1 MENMDFIAAL
11 NELTSQENLLAVSR
25 DVNELR
31 GKFEDYLLDEERKFQ
46 VLELEAEEKEEPK
59 PEKEGDF
66 GKEAFYAIFDVYNI
80 ERKRL
85 IDERTNSEAA
95 NLAEKRAIIVRLK
108 AVVTSEENIGAAF
121 GAFKEIQDKWKEVGN
136 IPRDSRNDIQKEYS
150 KLLEDFFYNINI
162 YKQLKEHD
170 FKRNQELKTTIIE
183 NLKSL
188 QKEEKMKELETKMR
202 GYQNDWD
209 EIGPVP
215 NEAWELL
222 KEAYWTE
229 IRSLNNR
236 VNRFYEDRRDQQR
249 ENIEKKTALITEL
262 KELLADQESW
272 EGSQAWEAKTK
283 LVIDLQ
289 NRWKTI
295 GFGPRKENESVWKEF
310 RAVCDA
316 FFDGKKAFYS
326 VVNTKFD
333 AIAEKKKALIE
344 RANKL
349 KDQTNWKDTSEQLIR
364 LQKDWKTLGHAGRK
378 NEQKLWKAFRGACD
392 AFFTAK
398 QDHFSSQDEEQDAN
412 GALKVEL
419 LKTME
424 AYKVP
429 ADKATALAELKQ
441 FSADFNA
448 IGRVPMKIKDAT
460 YNSFKKIMDTHYGA
474 LKMEG
479 AEKETILF
487 QARIDTI
494 SASSNAS
501 RLFQDVK
508 MDLRK
513 DIDKEQKEIH
523 QLENNLGFF
532 ANSKGA
538 EALKKGVELKV
549 EQAQEKIKTIKLK
562 LKMIPNE

>member
-1 MENMDFIAAL
+1 MVNIDFITAL
-11 NELTSQENLLAVSR
+11 KEFTDQEDVLSVSR
-25 DVNELR
+25 EVNELR
-31 GKFEDYLLDEERKFQ
+31 GKFEDYLLEEERKFQ

-59 PEKEGDF
+59 PEREGDF
-66 GKEAFYAIFDVYNI
+66 GKEAFYAIFDVYKE

-85 IDERTNSEAA
+85 IDARNNSEAE
-95 NLAEKRAIIVRLK
+95 NLKEKRALITRLQG
-108 AVVTSEENIGAAF
+108 VVTSEENIGAAF
-121 GAFKEIQDKWKEVGN
+121 GAFKEIQDKWKEVGP

-170 FKRNQELKTTIIE
+170 FKRNHELKTTIIE
-183 NLKSL
+183 SLKSL
-188 QKEEKMKELETKMR
+188 QKEEKMKELETQLRKL
-202 GYQNDWD
+202 QNEWD
-209 EIGPVP
+209 EVGPVP

-236 VNRFYEDRRDQQR
+236 INRFYEDRRDQQR
-249 ENIEKKTALITEL
+249 ENLEKKSALVTEL
-262 KELLADQESW
+262 NELLADLENLDS
-272 EGSQAWEAKTK
+272 SKAWEANTK

-289 NRWKTI
+289 NRWKAI
-295 GFGPRKENESVWKEF
+295 GFGPRKENEVIWKEF
-310 RAVCDA
+310 RAVCDT
-316 FFDGKKAFYS
+316 FFDAKKTFYGA
-326 VVNTKFD
+326 VNSKFD
-333 AIAEKKKALIE
+333 GIAEKKQLLID
-344 RANKL
+344 RAIKL
-349 KDQTNWKDTSEQLIR
+349 KDQTNWKETSEQLIR
-364 LQKDWKTLGHAGRK
+364 LQKEWKTLGHAGRK

-398 QDHFSSQDEEQDAN
+398 QDHFSSQDKEYEAN
-412 GALKVEL
+412 GALKLEL

-429 ADKATALAELKQ
+429 KDKATALADLKQ

-448 IGRVPMKIKDAT
+448 IGRVPMKIKDST
-460 YNSFKKIMDTHYGA
+460 YTTFKKTLDTHYGS

-494 SASSNAS
+494 SASPNAS

-513 DIDKEQKEIH
+513 DIDKQQKEIH

-538 EALKKGVELKV
+538 EALKKGVEVKV

>member
-1 MENMDFIAAL
+1 MANIDFIAAL
-11 NELTSQENLLAVSR
+11 KEFTDQEDVLSVSR
-25 DVNELR
+25 EVNELR
-31 GKFEDYLLDEERKFQ
+31 GKFEDYLLEEERKFQ
-46 VLELEAEEKEEPK
+46 VLELEAKEKEESK
-59 PEKEGDF
+59 LEKDGDF
-66 GKEAFYAIFDVYNI
+66 GKDAFYAIFDVYKV

-85 IDERTNSEAA
+85 IDERNNSETD
-95 NLAEKRAIIVRLK
+95 NLKEKRVLIARLK
-108 AVVTSEENIGAAF
+108 GVVASEENIGAAF
-121 GAFKEIQDKWKEVGN
+121 GAFKEIQDKWKEVGA

-170 FKRNQELKTTIIE
+170 FKRNHELKTTIIE
-183 NLKSL
+183 SLKSL
-188 QKEEKMKELETKMR
+188 QKEEKMKELETQLRKL
-202 GYQNDWD
+202 QNEWD
-209 EIGPVP
+209 EVGPVP

-236 VNRFYEDRRDQQR
+236 INRFYEDRRDQQR
-249 ENIEKKTALITEL
+249 ENLDKKSALVTEL
-262 KELLADQESW
+262 NELLTDHESW
-272 EGSQAWEAKTK
+272 DSSKTWEAKTK

-289 NRWKTI
+289 NRWKAI
-295 GFGPRKENESVWKEF
+295 GFGPRKENEVIWKEF
-310 RAVCDA
+310 RAVCDT
-316 FFDGKKAFYS
+316 FFDAKKIFYGA
-326 VVNTKFD
+326 VNSKFD
-333 AIAEKKKALIE
+333 GIAEKKQALIDQ
-344 RANKL
+344 ANKL
-349 KDQTNWKDTSEQLIR
+349 KDQTNWKETSEQLIR
-364 LQKDWKTLGHAGRK
+364 LQKEWKTLGHAGRK

-398 QDHFSSQDEEQDAN
+398 QEHFSNQDKEYEAN
-412 GALKVEL
+412 GVLKLEL
-419 LKTME
+419 LKAME
-424 AYKVP
+424 DYKIP
-429 ADKATALAELKQ
+429 SDKPTALADLKQ

-448 IGRVPMKIKDAT
+448 IGRVPMKIKDST
-460 YNSFKKIMDTHYGA
+460 YNAFKKILDAHYGA

-494 SASSNAS
+494 SASPNAS

-508 MDLRK
+508 IDLRK
-513 DIDKEQKEIH
+513 EIDKQQKEIH

-538 EALKKGVELKV
+538 EALKKGVEVKV
-549 EQAQEKIKTIKLK
+549 EKAQEKINTIKLK